1 MCSILRIRPEINVSL
16 CYVRTRD
23 GKEVDF
29 ALCKED
35 RIVSLI
41 EVKLTENRPSPG
53 LPYFHEK
60 IPEADAFQLVQNLRQ
75 EKNMLKKFRL
85 FLPAAGYRNW
95 RHDNFCPMQF

>member
-1 MCSILRIRPEINVSL
+1 MCSILRDSAGENVSL

-41 EVKLTENRPSPG
+41 EVKLTDNKPSSS
-53 LPYFHEK
+53 LLYFHK
-60 IPEADAFQLVQNLRQ
+60 RMPDAASLQIVQNLRQ
-75 EKNMLKKFRL
+75 EGSIGRCIGGLRRKALWLSKL
-85 FLPAAGYRNW
+85 
-95 RHDNFCPMQF
+95 